1 MNVFLIEPILDRYVA
16 QVERREKDL
25 EPKRSCSVTVETPEG
40 DFGLPQ
46 VMDALRTTLIYRLR
60 TSETASELWN

>member
-1 MNVFLIEPILDRYVA
+1 
-16 QVERREKDL
+16 L